1 MTVSNGIKRRKPI
14 YSERSCD
21 CGVTFAPKTSRQK
34 HCSPE
39 CRFRAI
45 AEPFQNSTGCWEWPK
60 GYFTKTGYGQFAVD
74 ANTPETAHRM
84 AYKVF
89 NGNISQGLC
98 VCHHCDNRACFNPAH
113 LFLGTQQDNMNDM
126 NTKGRGV
133 LPPRMYGAKNP
144 RVSKPHLYAHMK
156 RFDVNTEREIAAM
169 CNTMSIRAVSYVYG
183 CSHGTIS
190 RILKGSKDK
199 NEMLAN
205 STPNK

>member
-89 NGNISQGLC
+89 NGNISQGL
-98 VCHHCDNRACFNPAH
+98 
-113 LFLGTQQDNMNDM
+113 L
-126 NTKGRGV
+126 
-133 LPPRMYGAKNP
+133 
-144 RVSKPHLYAHMK
+144 
-156 RFDVNTEREIAAM
+156 DVGFSE
-169 CNTMSIRAVSYVYG
+169 
-183 CSHGTIS
+183 
-190 RILKGSKDK
+190 D
-199 NEMLAN
+199 EMDGIMGGN
-205 STPNK
+205 WFKFYDSSFGPET